1 MKFGHNGHA
10 QNDLPAHTRKREMA
24 TRAITEAKTYT
35 DGHLELAS
43 VDEIMYHGFPIKL
56 KQKGTVFEDFKRRI

>member
-1 MKFGHNGHA
+1 
-10 QNDLPAHTRKREMA
+10 MA